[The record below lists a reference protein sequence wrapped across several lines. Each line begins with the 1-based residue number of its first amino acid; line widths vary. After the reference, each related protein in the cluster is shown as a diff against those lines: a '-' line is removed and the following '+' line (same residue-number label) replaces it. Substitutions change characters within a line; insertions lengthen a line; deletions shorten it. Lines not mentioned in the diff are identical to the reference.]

1 MGAIVSLLLCEYK
14 SKRMLC
20 YASSDHT
27 GATLSA
33 GLIGDWTTM
42 GFKRSQGSPF
52 DWIKVVHSATGIRFF
67 PKAYWRGT
75 PVGIAGWCVHTP
87 DARVHCE
94 VMSNEINQEAWF
106 GRRYKSSL
114 EWAPLARAIGWD
126 YDFHDMIAARY
137 CTIDELELVEGPP
150 PEGPF

>member
-1 MGAIVSLLLCEYK
+1 MIIARWCDRFVLASRGDACVPGVSLRLHASESAFACSNGFTSPAMYW
-14 SKRMLC
+14 SK
-20 YASSDHT
+20 YFPDP
-27 GATLSA
+27 SA
-33 GLIGDWTTM
+33 
-42 GFKRSQGSPF
+42 
-52 DWIKVVHSATGIRFF
+52 IRFF

-87 DARVHCE
+87 DAQVQCE

-114 EWAPLARAIGWD
+114 EWAPLARALGWG
-126 YDFHDMIAARY
+126 YDHNDMIATRY

-150 PEGPF
+150 PEGTF